1 MGAQCCSNN
10 EPQGEVAETYK
21 RDALAEEA
29 VAGQA
34 KDLPQASSA
43 KPEKAAPVPT
53 PEVKTAESQ
62 PASASPKKL
71 EEKAAAPPAAVPAA
85 AEAQEETYTIVVDK
99 KDHGRLGVDVN
110 HQEDSKCLLIEA
122 ITGGCVGA
130 WNEKHPQTSVNVGDF
145 IVAVNGQAGD
155 VPKMVEEC
163 KNSEKLEIKIKR
175 G

>member
-10 EPQGEVAETYK
+10 ASQGEVAETQK
-21 RDALAEEA
+21 RDAYAEEA
-29 VAGQA
+29 VADQI
-34 KDLPQASSA
+34 KDP
-43 KPEKAAPVPT
+43 PKAAKS
-53 PEVKTAESQ
+53 EKVKTE
-62 PASASPKKL
+62 PAAASPKKL
-71 EEKAAAPPAAVPAA
+71 EEKAAPAAPAA
-85 AEAQEETYTIVVDK
+85 AEPQEEHYTITVK
-99 KDHGRLGVDVN
+99 KAVHGTRLGVDVN
-110 HQEDSKCLLIEA
+110 HQEDSKCLSIEA